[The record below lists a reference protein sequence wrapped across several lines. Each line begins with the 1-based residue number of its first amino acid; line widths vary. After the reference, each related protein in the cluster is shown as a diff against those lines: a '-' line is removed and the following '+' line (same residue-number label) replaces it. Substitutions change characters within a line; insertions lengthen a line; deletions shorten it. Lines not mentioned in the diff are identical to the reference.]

1 MSASQDRVPRVLVLS
16 RNYPNSVFPV
26 LGLWAEG
33 VVRLTS
39 RFGRVK
45 VISPVPYCP
54 PVPRLPESFARF
66 RRVEHHR
73 WDGDVEVFHPRIIM
87 PPRIMLHG
95 LEGWPYYLRALRLAD
110 KLRRKFLFDLIHAHF
125 VYPDGWVAV
134 KLGQRYGVPVLI
146 TEQAAWRPWMDNH
159 PRVLRQ
165 ALWAV
170 QHSAFLVAISRAHR
184 QTIEHFTGDR
194 ARLRTIPD
202 PVDGEVFRLPGDG
215 HRKVPNQ
222 LLLVGAMRHVKG
234 PDILARALR
243 ILVDRGRDLRLV
255 HVGES
260 FYGGWSRDFEKFQEL
275 VQLLDLTAR
284 VEFVGKKPTPELVR
298 YMQDSAVLVLPS
310 RRESLG
316 MVLAEALAC
325 GTPVV
330 ATRCGGPEDFVTD
343 EVGLLVPPEDP
354 EALAGG
360 IEHVLARREHY
371 AAQRLRAYALDR
383 FGFDAVG
390 RRLAA
395 LYHEV
400 LRVQPDADVS
410 GEKQSSGSVNDR

>member
-1 MSASQDRVPRVLVLS
+1 MHPISASQHPAPRILVLS
-16 RNYPNSVFPV
+16 RNYPNSILPL

-39 RFGRVK
+39 RFAQVK

-54 PVPRLPESFARF
+54 PLRGLPETFTRF
-66 RRVEHHR
+66 RRIERRR
-73 WDGDVEVFHPRIIM
+73 WDSDVEVFHPRIVI
-87 PPRIMLHG
+87 PPGVMLHG

-110 KLRRKFLFDLIHAHF
+110 KLRREFPFDLIHAHF
-125 VYPDGWVAV
+125 VYPDGWVAA
-134 KLGQRYGVPVLI
+134 KLGQRYGVPVII

-165 ALWAV
+165 ALWAAR
-170 QHSAFLVAISRAHR
+170 HSAFLVAISRAHR
-184 QTIEHFTGDR
+184 QSIEHFMRDH

-202 PVDGEVFRLPGDG
+202 AVDGEVFKLPEKG
-215 HRKVPNQ
+215 HQKVPNQ
-222 LLLVGAMRHVKG
+222 LLLVGLMRHVKG

-260 FYGGWSRDFEKFQEL
+260 FYGGWRRDFEKFREL
-275 VQLLDLTAR
+275 VQLLDLSDR
-284 VEFVGKKPTPELVR
+284 VEFCGKKPTPELVR
-298 YMQDSAVLVLPS
+298 YMQNSALLVLPS

-330 ATRCGGPEDFVTD
+330 ATRCGGPEDIVTND
-343 EVGLLVPPEDP
+343 VGILVATEDP
-354 EALAGG
+354 AALADG

-371 AAQRLRAYALDR
+371 KPERLRAYALDR

-395 LYHEV
+395 LYDAA
-400 LRVQPDADVS
+400 LQAQPEAYVDP
-410 GEKQSSGSVNDR
+410 